1 MVVSSSSDDE
11 DFLDNTEK
19 ALKLLFWMGLRSQE
33 AFPTTTL
40 NPKVLQDSL
49 QNQEGDPTPMLAINN
64 VSQVLKG
71 ALCSFLG

>member
-1 MVVSSSSDDE
+1 MVISSSADDE
-11 DFLDNTEK
+11 DFLDHTEK

-64 VSQVLKG
+64 VT
-71 ALCSFLG
+71 SFM